1 MPDPAAVEGSD
12 AAKRRAFD
20 DALLLIRRR
29 LDLFVSLPVEKLSR
43 LALEQRVRGIGDVGE
58 PEPGGPAAVA
68 GVLLAAGSSVRM
80 GRNKL
85 LLELAGESL
94 IRRATRRAAAVLD
107 PVVVVLGAEA
117 DRIRQELAGLAVR
130 VVVNPEHARGME
142 TSLRAG
148 LAALPADAPAAVVL
162 LADMPLVM
170 SAMLAALVERFR
182 ATAAPLVLS
191 QYGEAIA
198 PPHLYARSLFAELT
212 EAGSGKPVIDRH
224 RREAEVL
231 TWPPEALADLD
242 VPADRERIEALLT
255 ADS

>member
-1 MPDPAAVEGSD
+1 
-12 AAKRRAFD
+12 
-20 DALLLIRRR
+20 
-29 LDLFVSLPVEKLSR
+29 
-43 LALEQRVRGIGDVGE
+43 
-58 PEPGGPAAVA
+58 
-68 GVLLAAGSSVRM
+68 
-80 GRNKL
+80 
-85 LLELAGESL
+85 
-94 IRRATRRAAAVLD
+94 
-107 PVVVVLGAEA
+107 
-117 DRIRQELAGLAVR
+117 
-130 VVVNPEHARGME
+130 
-142 TSLRAG
+142 
-148 LAALPADAPAAVVL
+148 VL
-162 LADMPLVM
+162 LADMPLVT

-242 VPADRERIEALLT
+242 VPADRERIAALLT